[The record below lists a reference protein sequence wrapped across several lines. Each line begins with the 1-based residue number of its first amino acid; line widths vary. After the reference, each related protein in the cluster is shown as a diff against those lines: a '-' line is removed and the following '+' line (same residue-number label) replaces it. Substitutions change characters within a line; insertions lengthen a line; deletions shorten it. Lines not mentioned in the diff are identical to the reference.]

1 MCRTVVLSDFSVTLR
16 EFQFENDFRW
26 EVFFLEKRE
35 NLAEPI
41 LMQLSKK
48 LNVSSVDFT
57 AFLKSTFNF
66 EYFEKKMS
74 LIAYVFLQL

>member
-1 MCRTVVLSDFSVTLR
+1 
-16 EFQFENDFRW
+16 
-26 EVFFLEKRE
+26 
-35 NLAEPI
+35 
-41 LMQLSKK
+41 MQLSKK